1 MKVFGKRNLDRSK
14 QGNVN
19 ENWKLFQ
26 KTLIDDLFTIM
37 KLLLKTALVRGISS
51 LSEEV
56 KAAIKTSK

>member
-1 MKVFGKRNLDRSK
+1 MKVFGKRNLDGSK

>member
-51 LSEEV
+51 LSEEA